1 MLQQIVN
8 VVYGTGAG
16 IFNRYDGIVG
26 LAGFHLIKNIGKFG
40 AATFNEL
47 LKVTGSILA
56 RRKMGIRTLGPRK
69 AMRAECGLILL
80 RCCWSKAC

>member
-1 MLQQIVN
+1 MVDGKGHFAHNRQAGMLQQIVH

-47 LKVTGSILA
+47 LKVTGSVLTSG
-56 RRKMGIRTLGPRK
+56 KM
-69 AMRAECGLILL
+69 
-80 RCCWSKAC
+80 

>member
-8 VVYGTGAG
+8 VVYGPGAG
-16 IFNRYDGIVG
+16 VFDRYYCIVG

-47 LKVTGSILA
+47 LKVTGSVLA
-56 RRKMGIRTLGPRK
+56 SGKM
-69 AMRAECGLILL
+69 
-80 RCCWSKAC
+80 

>member
-56 RRKMGIRTLGPRK
+56 RRKRGLRTFG
-69 AMRAECGLILL
+69 AEK
-80 RCCWSKAC
+80 SDAC

>member
-56 RRKMGIRTLGPRK
+56 RSKMGKEPLGPRK
-69 AMRAECGLILL
+69 AMRAE
-80 RCCWSKAC
+80 

>member
-26 LAGFHLIKNIGKFG
+26 LAGFHLIKNIGTG

-56 RRKMGIRTLGPRK
+56 RRKMGIRTFGAEKR
-69 AMRAECGLILL
+69 MR
-80 RCCWSKAC
+80 